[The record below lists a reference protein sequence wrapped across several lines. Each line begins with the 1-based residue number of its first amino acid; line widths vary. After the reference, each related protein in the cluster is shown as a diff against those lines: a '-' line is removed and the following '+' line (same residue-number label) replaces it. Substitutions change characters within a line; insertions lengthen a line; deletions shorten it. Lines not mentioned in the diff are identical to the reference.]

1 MACYDGGAIKQ
12 YRYIK
17 EESIMKAAVIY
28 GVKDVKIEEVN
39 EPSVSKKDVK
49 VKVSWAGICGSDL
62 HAYHYG
68 LGIPTEPN
76 ELTGVQAPLVLGHEF
91 AGTVV
96 EIGEDVTDVAV
107 GDRVAIEPLIYPDDD
122 VYVRQGRY
130 NLANKF
136 AFLGVQSN
144 GGFAEY
150 AVMNERMVHKLPE
163 NVSLE
168 EGALIEPTAV
178 ALQAV
183 RESQLKVG
191 QTVVVFGVGPIGLLT
206 IISAKTAGA
215 AEIIAVDISNERL
228 ALAKEVG
235 ATITI
240 NSMEENPTEKILSL
254 HEHGVDIAYEA
265 AGAEI
270 TFNTALTV
278 LKKRGQLMVIAAF
291 GKPVSI
297 DVTQHLMMKEINIT
311 ASFSYCNI
319 FPEVIHLI
327 ASGRM
332 DVKKVITK
340 KIALDDLV
348 ENGLELLEKDKSHA
362 KILIDLN

>member
-1 MACYDGGAIKQ
+1 
-12 YRYIK
+12 
-17 EESIMKAAVIY
+17 MKAAVIY
-28 GVKDVKIEEVN
+28 GIKDVKIEEVN
-39 EPSVSKKDVK
+39 EPSVSRNEVK
-49 VKVSWAGICGSDL
+49 VKVSRAGICGSDL

-68 LGIPTEPN
+68 LGIPIEPN
-76 ELTGVQAPLVLGHEF
+76 ELTGVQAPLTLGHEF

-96 EIGEDVTDVAV
+96 EIGEGVMDIAV
-107 GDRVAIEPLIYPDDD
+107 GDRVAIEPLLYADDD

-136 AFLGVQSN
+136 AFMGIQSN

-150 AVMNERMVHKLPE
+150 AVMNKSMVHILPE

-191 QTVVVFGVGPIGLLT
+191 QKVVVFGVGPIGLLT
-206 IISAKTAGA
+206 IISAKSAGA
-215 AEIIAVDISNERL
+215 AEIIAVDISNDRL

-235 ATITI
+235 ATYII
-240 NSMEENPTEKILSL
+240 NSLEENPTEKILSL
-254 HEHGVDIAYEA
+254 HENGVDIAYEA

-270 TFNTALTV
+270 TFTTALNV

-291 GKPVSI
+291 GKPISL
-297 DVTQHLMMKEINIT
+297 DVTQHLLMKEINIT
-311 ASFSYCNI
+311 ASFAYCNI
-319 FPEVIHLI
+319 FPEVINLI

-340 KIALDDLV
+340 KIALENLV
-348 ENGLELLEKDKSHA
+348 EDGLELLEKDKSHA
-362 KILIDLN
+362 KILIDIK

>member
-1 MACYDGGAIKQ
+1 
-12 YRYIK
+12 
-17 EESIMKAAVIY
+17 MKAARIY
-28 GVKDVKIEEVN
+28 GVKDVRIEQVDEPQVSTN
-39 EPSVSKKDVK
+39 EVK
-49 VKVSWAGICGSDL
+49 VQVGWGGICGSDL

-76 ELTGVQAPLVLGHEF
+76 ELTGMTASVILGHEF

-96 EIGEDVTDVAV
+96 EIGEGVTAVSV
-107 GDRVAIEPLIYPDDD
+107 GDRVAIEPLLYPDDD
-122 VYVRQGRY
+122 LYVKQGHY
-130 NLANKF
+130 NLANRF
-136 AFLGVQSN
+136 AFMGLQSN

-163 NVSLE
+163 QVSLE

-183 RESQLKVG
+183 RSSQLKVG
-191 QTVVVFGVGPIGLLT
+191 QTVAVFGVGPIGLLT
-206 IISAKTAGA
+206 IISAKAAGA
-215 AEIIAVDISNERL
+215 AQIIAVDISKERL
-228 ALAKEVG
+228 ALAQEVG
-235 ATITI
+235 ATLTI
-240 NSMEENPTEKILSL
+240 NSLEENPADTILSL
-254 HEHGVDIAYEA
+254 YKDGVDIAYEA

-270 TFNTALTV
+270 TFQTALTV
-278 LKKRGQLMVIAAF
+278 LKKRGQLMIIAAY
-291 GKPVSI
+291 GKPVSL
-297 DVTQHLMMKEINIT
+297 DVTQHLLLKEINIT
-311 ASFSYCNI
+311 ASFAYANI

-348 ENGLELLEKDKSHA
+348 EGGLELLEKDKSHA
-362 KILIDLN
+362 KILVETK